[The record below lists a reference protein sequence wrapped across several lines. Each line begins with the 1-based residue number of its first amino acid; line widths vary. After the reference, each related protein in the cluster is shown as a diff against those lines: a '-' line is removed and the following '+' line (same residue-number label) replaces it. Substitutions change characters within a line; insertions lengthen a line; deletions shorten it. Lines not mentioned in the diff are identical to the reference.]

1 MSLSGDRLARAERR
15 SELARTRLRAT
26 AEELKARL
34 APRQLLDEAVDEV
47 RRLGESGAEQA
58 KQHPVAVAG
67 FGALLSALTL
77 WLRRRK
83 HRRETDAAPESLP
96 TKRGKP
102 RSRRSR

>member
-15 SELARTRLRAT
+15 AERARARLRAT

-34 APRQLLDEAVDEV
+34 APRQLLDDALDEV

-67 FGALLSALTL
+67 LGALLSALTL

-83 HRRETDAAPESLP
+83 RHRETDAAPESLP
-96 TKRGKP
+96 IERAKP